1 MYYARA
7 CDSNGEDVCGGDNLL
22 RLDGRLS
29 LYNMHCRAS
38 KYARERQAAG
48 YNIYRNLRDAKP
60 MFQLIFIKVK
70 N

>member
-22 RLDGRLS
+22 YLDGRLS
-29 LYNMHCRAS
+29 LRNMRSRAAE
-38 KYARERQAAG
+38 YARGRQAAG

-60 MFQLIFIKVK
+60 MFQLVFIKVK
-70 N
+70 D